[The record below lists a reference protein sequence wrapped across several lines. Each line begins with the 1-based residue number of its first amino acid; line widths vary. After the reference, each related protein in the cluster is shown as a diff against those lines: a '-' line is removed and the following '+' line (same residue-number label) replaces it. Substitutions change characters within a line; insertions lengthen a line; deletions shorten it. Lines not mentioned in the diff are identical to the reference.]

1 MQKGMKIRLYPN
13 KKQINTLCI
22 IFGHT
27 RFVYNYFLDYSKN
40 NKDYKYTSWSK
51 KLTEL
56 KNNEETKFLKEADKF
71 ALQNSLR
78 NLKSAYD
85 NYFSKRA
92 KEPVFKKKH
101 NTQSY
106 RTNYTNNN
114 ITLYE
119 KGIKL
124 PKLGIVK
131 CKYGKDIRD
140 NKIISVTVKLLKSG
154 IYEASIIYECEEQ
167 TIINTGKS
175 VGIDLGVRKLI
186 TTSDNEKYIS
196 ELDIDRLNNKI
207 RKEQKKLSKCKL
219 HSNNWNKQRKRLA
232 KIYQY
237 KDNYMLDKIHKATKA
252 IVTKYDI
259 IYMEDLDIKDL
270 LSKQKLK
277 KQKRKMLTS
286 SLGKIRTLLEY
297 KCEHYGKTLKKIDR
311 YYASSQTC
319 SNCGKTYKVKSNEVY
334 KCPHCSLV
342 IDRDYNAAKNI
353 LNYGISTQLKQ
364 YTVR

>member
-1 MQKGMKIRLYPN
+1 MQKGLKIRLYPN
-13 KKQINTLCI
+13 NSQINILNV

-27 RFVYNYFLDYSKN
+27 RFVYNYFLSYSKEY
-40 NKDYKYTSWSK
+40 KDYKYASWSK
-51 KLTEL
+51 LLTEL

-78 NLKSAYD
+78 NLKTAYD
-85 NYFSKRA
+85 NYFSKRT
-92 KEPVFKKKH
+92 KEPVYKKKH
-101 NTQSY
+101 NEQSY

-114 ITLYE
+114 IVLYRN
-119 KGIKL
+119 GIKL

-131 CKYGKDIRD
+131 CKYDKDIKN

-167 TIINTGKS
+167 ILEKTGNS

-232 KIYQY
+232 KVYQY
-237 KDNYMLDKIHKATKA
+237 KDNYMLDNIHKATKA
-252 IVTKYDI
+252 IVTRYDV
-259 IYMEDLDIKDL
+259 IYMEDLDIIDL

-277 KQKRKMLTS
+277 KHKRKMLTS
-286 SLGKIRTLLEY
+286 SLGKIKTLLEY
-297 KCEHYGKTLKKIDR
+297 KCEHYGKELKKIDR
-311 YYASSQTC
+311 YYPSSQTC
-319 SNCGKTYKVKSNEVY
+319 SKCGKTYKVKANEIY
-334 KCPHCSLV
+334 KCPHCKLI
-342 IDRDYNAAKNI
+342 IDRDYNAAINI
-353 LNYGISTQLKQ
+353 LNYGIAHN
-364 YTVR
+364 

>member
-1 MQKGMKIRLYPN
+1 MQKGIKIRLYPN
-13 KKQINTLCI
+13 NKQINILNK

-40 NKDYKYTSWSK
+40 NNDYKYKNWSK

-56 KNNEETKFLKEADKF
+56 KNSEDTLFLKEADKF

-78 NLKSAYD
+78 NLSNAYE

-92 KEPVFKKKH
+92 KAPVFKKKH
-101 NTQSY
+101 NEQSY

-114 ITLYE
+114 IVLYE
-119 KGIKL
+119 NKIKL
-124 PKLGIVK
+124 PKIGMVK
-131 CKYGKDIRD
+131 CKYNKDIKN

-154 IYEASIIYECEEQ
+154 AYEASIIYECDEQ
-167 TIINTGKS
+167 ILNKTGKS

-186 TTSDNEKYIS
+186 TTSDNDKYIS

-207 RKEQKKLSKCKL
+207 RKEQKKLSRCIL

-232 KIYQY
+232 KVYQY

-277 KQKRKMLTS
+277 IQKRKMITS
-286 SLGKIRTLLEY
+286 SLGKIKTILEY
-297 KCEHYGKTLKKIDR
+297 KCNHYGKQLKKIDR
-311 YYASSQTC
+311 YYPSSQTC
-319 SNCGKTYKVKSNEVY
+319 SMCGKTYNVKSSEIY
-334 KCPHCSLV
+334 KCPHCSLI

-353 LNYGISTQLKQ
+353 LNYGIAHN
-364 YTVR
+364 

>member
-1 MQKGMKIRLYPN
+1 MQKGLKIKLYPN
-13 KKQINTLCI
+13 NNQINILNV

-40 NKDYKYTSWSK
+40 NKDYKYTNWSK

-56 KNNEETKFLKEADKF
+56 KNSEDTIFLKDADKF

-78 NLKSAYD
+78 NLSNAYD
-85 NYFSKRA
+85 NFFSKRA
-92 KEPVFKKKH
+92 KEPIFKKKH
-101 NTQSY
+101 NAQSY

-114 ITLYE
+114 IVLYE

-131 CKYGKDIRD
+131 CKYNKDIKD

-154 IYEASIIYECEEQ
+154 IYEASIIYECEEKHL
-167 TIINTGKS
+167 TKTGNS

-186 TTSDNEKYIS
+186 TTSDNDKYIA
-196 ELDIDRLNNKI
+196 EIDIDRIDNKI
-207 RKEQKKLSKCKL
+207 RKGQRKLSRCQL
-219 HSNNWNKQRKRLA
+219 HSNNWNKQRKKLA

-237 KDNYMLDKIHKATKA
+237 KDNFILDSIHKATKA
-252 IVTKYDI
+252 IVTEYDT
-259 IYMEDLDIKDL
+259 IYMEDLDILDL
-270 LSKQKLK
+270 LSKQKIK
-277 KQKRKMLTS
+277 VQKRKMLTS
-286 SLGKIRTLLEY
+286 SLGKIKTILEY

-311 YYASSQTC
+311 YYPSSQTC
-319 SNCGKTYKVKSNEVY
+319 SMCGKTYKVKSSEIY
-334 KCPHCSLV
+334 KCPHCGLV

-353 LNYGISTQLKQ
+353 LNYGIAHN
-364 YTVR
+364 

>member
-1 MQKGMKIRLYPN
+1 MQKGLKIRLYPN
-13 KKQINTLCI
+13 NNQINILNI

-27 RFVYNYFLDYSKN
+27 RFVYNYFLNYSKE
-40 NKDYKYTSWSK
+40 NKDYKYNNWSK

-56 KNNEETKFLKEADKF
+56 KNSEETKFLKEADKF
-71 ALQNSLR
+71 ALQNSLK

-85 NYFSKRA
+85 NFFSKRA
-92 KEPVFKKKH
+92 DEPVFKKKH
-101 NTQSY
+101 NLQSY

-114 ITLYE
+114 IKLYD

-131 CKYGKDIRD
+131 CKYNKDIKN
-140 NKIISVTVKLLKSG
+140 NKIINVTIKYLKSG

-167 TIINTGKS
+167 TLLKTNKT

-196 ELDIDRLNNKI
+196 ELDIDRINNKI
-207 RKEQKKLSKCKL
+207 RKEQRKLSRCKL
-219 HSNNWNKQRKRLA
+219 HSSNWNKQRKKIA

-237 KDNYMLDKIHKATKA
+237 KDNYMLDNIHKATKA
-252 IVTKYDI
+252 IVSKYDV

-277 KQKRKMLTS
+277 KHKRKMLTS
-286 SLGKIRTLLEY
+286 SLGKITTLLEY
-297 KCEHYGKTLKKIDR
+297 KCEHYGKELKMIDR
-311 YYASSQTC
+311 YYSSSQTC
-319 SNCGKTYKVKSNEVY
+319 SVCGKTYKVKASEIY
-334 KCPHCSLV
+334 KCPHCKLV
-342 IDRDYNAAKNI
+342 IDRDYNAAINI
-353 LNYGISTQLKQ
+353 LNYGIAHN
-364 YTVR
+364 

>member
-1 MQKGMKIRLYPN
+1 MQKGLKIRLYPN
-13 KKQINTLCI
+13 NNQINTLNK

-40 NKDYKYTSWSK
+40 SKDYKYTNWSK

-56 KNNEETKFLKEADKF
+56 KNSENTNFLKEADKF
-71 ALQNSLR
+71 ALQNSLK
-78 NLKSAYD
+78 NLNAAYD
-85 NYFSKRA
+85 NFFSKRA

-101 NTQSY
+101 NMQSY
-106 RTNYTNNN
+106 RTNFTNNN
-114 ITLYE
+114 IVLYD

-131 CKYGKDIRD
+131 CKYNKDIKN

-154 IYEASIIYECEEQ
+154 IYEASIIYEFKEQ
-167 TIINTGKS
+167 ALAKTGKS

-186 TTSDNEKYIS
+186 TTSDNDTYIS
-196 ELDIDRLNNKI
+196 KLDIDRINNKI
-207 RKEQKKLSKCKL
+207 RKEHKKLSRCKI
-219 HSNNWNKQRKRLA
+219 HSSNWNKQRKRLA

-237 KDNYMLDKIHKATKA
+237 KDNYMLDSIHKATKA
-252 IVTKYDI
+252 IVTGYDI

-277 KQKRKMLTS
+277 KQKRKMITS
-286 SLGKIRTLLEY
+286 SLGKITTLLEY
-297 KCEHYGKTLKKIDR
+297 KCNHYGKKFKKIDR
-311 YYASSQTC
+311 YYPSSQTC
-319 SNCGKTYKVKSNEVY
+319 SNCGKIYKVKSSEIY
-334 KCPHCSLV
+334 RCPHCKLV

-353 LNYGISTQLKQ
+353 LNYGL
-364 YTVR
+364 VHN